1 LNKKYVCMLLD
12 EKSSAPFKTSEKKLD
27 KLQINS
33 ILEGDFPNILIGS
46 IRDWICIILPVT
58 DSCLRTLCAKIV
70 NKIYNYN
77 SIEFNTGIGEIG
89 IGPLGIRKSFFQAE
103 QVIYLTETMSKRK
116 ASIMYYEDLGS
127 FRLLGHLVGNK
138 ALVEFYRD
146 TLGK

>member
-1 LNKKYVCMLLD
+1 FLRLKVRQDVEQQYKNDFMRELLFNERINEKDLVDWGKKYSIKLNKKYVCMLLD

-70 NKIYNYN
+70 N
-77 SIEFNTGIGEIG
+77 
-89 IGPLGIRKSFFQAE
+89 
-103 QVIYLTETMSKRK
+103 
-116 ASIMYYEDLGS
+116 
-127 FRLLGHLVGNK
+127 
-138 ALVEFYRD
+138 
-146 TLGK
+146 